1 MRPVSLQLICLR
13 AVAEDAVEFT
23 KVQQLTEE
31 FAGDFGR
38 RPRILVAKIGQDGH
52 DRGQKVIA
60 SGFADLGFDVDIGP
74 LFQTVCA
81 PVLCRK
87 LFASCS
93 QAVRKLSPVGV
104 LAAIRL
110 PQADEVVQQ
119 AIDADVH
126 VVGISSQAAGH
137 RTLVPQVIE
146 KLQAEGLSNVLV
158 VVGGVIPAHDY
169 EMLYEAGV
177 AGIFGPGTK
186 ICEAATKVIGSI
198 RASQSV

>member
-1 MRPVSLQLICLR
+1 M
-13 AVAEDAVEFT
+13 EFT

-93 QAVRKLSPVGV
+93 QAEPCRRAGCDPPPAGGRSG
-104 LAAIRL
+104 
-110 PQADEVVQQ
+110 
-119 AIDADVH
+119 
-126 VVGISSQAAGH
+126 AAGD
-137 RTLVPQVIE
+137 R
-146 KLQAEGLSNVLV
+146 
-158 VVGGVIPAHDY
+158 
-169 EMLYEAGV
+169 
-177 AGIFGPGTK
+177 
-186 ICEAATKVIGSI
+186 C
-198 RASQSV
+198 